1 MGERPL
7 VWVQVMR
14 LVEEGIC
21 SNAGTGAAAKKC
33 GNRLPAPVR
42 ACRALLEGTD
52 EGAVAGRG
60 CPHTDIADALG
71 RNEAQVCKKRRR
83 EIESG
88 RRLGFPGFGNSDL
101 LLFSRSR
108 GFGGGFFL

>member
-7 VWVQVMR
+7 VWVQVMW

-21 SNAGTGAAAKKC
+21 SNAETEFAASEC
-33 GNRLPAPVR
+33 GSRLLAPLR
-42 ACRALLEGTD
+42 ACRALLERTG
-52 EGAVAGRG
+52 ERAAQA
-60 CPHTDIADALG
+60 TDIADTLG
-71 RNEAQVCKKRRR
+71 RNEAQDCKKRRR

-88 RRLGFPGFGNSDL
+88 RRLGFPGFRNSDL

-108 GFGGGFFL
+108 GFGGSFFL